1 VSAGVATTRPD
12 PAVAVG
18 FTAAQAAQLTDCSLS
33 QLSSWEQLGLVV
45 PPPGRTHPYTF
56 QDLVALR
63 VVASLLEAG
72 LALARIRRAVQY
84 LVESGDDVADLSLVT
99 DGDTVWACRDD
110 SQILDALRHGR
121 LALFVGLDRITAD
134 VEAEVRAFDAE
145 RQEFVDGLRDART
158 VPDATDV
165 TAPPPTGEAASG
177 RAGGASAAGRSRRR
191 AVPR

>member
-1 VSAGVATTRPD
+1 
-12 PAVAVG
+12 VG

-33 QLSSWEQLGLVV
+33 QLSSWERLGLVV

-63 VVASLLEAG
+63 VVASLLDAG
-72 LALARIRRAVQY
+72 IALARIRPAVQY
-84 LVESGDDVADLSLVT
+84 LVESGGDVAALSLVT

-121 LALFVGLDRITAD
+121 LAVFVGLDRITAD

-158 VPDATDV
+158 VADATDV
-165 TAPPPTGEAASG
+165 TGPLPTDEAASG
-177 RAGGASAAGRSRRR
+177 RAGGANVPGRPHRR